1 MYLKFILFLHT
12 QILLNQYK
20 LEVYDL
26 FHIMLQRLC
35 LLFGRIRLPESGQKN
50 DIITW
55 EKFWEASLL
64 PLSPRLRKFNDIY
77 YQRGSQPEDNPHSST
92 CRNRSGHKI
101 ATSQSKCAHRD
112 LPGRNSHRY
121 HTSHVPDSSCQSDH
135 EIDIP

>member
-1 MYLKFILFLHT
+1 MKNRMKGLIHTVILNLFLHT

-55 EKFWEASLL
+55 EKFWRHHYFPFLL
-64 PLSPRLRKFNDIY
+64 
-77 YQRGSQPEDNPHSST
+77 G
-92 CRNRSGHKI
+92 
-101 ATSQSKCAHRD
+101 
-112 LPGRNSHRY
+112 
-121 HTSHVPDSSCQSDH
+121 
-135 EIDIP
+135 